1 MAYYVPLGP
10 RGAILRIGTFMID
23 VVGGFIYSRAY
34 RRRDHRAPDPV
45 LTITLPD

>member
-10 RGAILRIGTFMID
+10 RGALLRVGTFLID
-23 VVGGFIYSRAY
+23 ILGGLAYSRAY
-34 RRRDHRAPDPV
+34 RRRDHAAPDPI